1 MDIIRWESTW
11 DVERGFVDVQN
22 KRKLEKI
29 KKHSMKNNDC
39 TPDGRLYREFD
50 WSLMISLAFTDDN
63 IFGAQKWLFYI

>member
-39 TPDGRLYREFD
+39 TPDGRLYRE
-50 WSLMISLAFTDDN
+50 
-63 IFGAQKWLFYI
+63 